1 MTSESVSGMQ
11 WPRWA
16 LVLFGLISVA
26 AGVMTLVWPGITIL
40 VLVIFLGIDVLIWGL
55 LLITNSF
62 RAGDGR
68 VLGVILGVLA
78 LIAGASLFLQPLR
91 NLGAVVIVLSVF
103 WLVGGAIE
111 VIESV
116 VDRSKNWGWELISGL
131 LSVAAG
137 VIAITWP
144 GITLLVIALTAGIWM
159 IAIGSVRIL
168 AAFGKRTPATATA
181 PLPTDVPLD
190 RPAAS
195 TLSLIHI

>member
-1 MTSESVSGMQ
+1 M
-11 WPRWA
+11 
-16 LVLFGLISVA
+16 
-26 AGVMTLVWPGITIL
+26 
-40 VLVIFLGIDVLIWGL
+40 
-55 LLITNSF
+55 
-62 RAGDGR
+62 
-68 VLGVILGVLA
+68 
-78 LIAGASLFLQPLR
+78 
-91 NLGAVVIVLSVF
+91 
-103 WLVGGAIE
+103 
-111 VIESV
+111 IESV
-116 VDRSKNWGWELISGL
+116 VERSKNWGWELISGL

-195 TLSLIHI
+195 T